1 MRLLARF
8 NLIFIIVFGAGL
20 AVAVWLAYGF
30 LRKDA
35 KERVVDQARLMMETT
50 LATRSYTT
58 DQIKPLL
65 TKLQRHDPTFL
76 AQTVPAYAATQ
87 VFDYL
92 HKRNPDYS
100 YKEATLNPTDP
111 VDRAA
116 DWEADVVNTFRANPQ
131 QTEFIGERWTP
142 AGQSLFMAH
151 PLRVTEEA
159 CLECHSTPQ
168 KAPASMLREYGPDNG
183 FGWKLH
189 EIIGAQIVSVPES
202 LPIQIADRAL
212 KTFVLYLVGVG
223 VITLIVLDIVLIFT
237 VIRPVAKLSRMADEI
252 SQGKLDVEDLP
263 VKGRDEISVLAAS
276 FNRMQRSLVRAM
288 RLLESDSRAE
298 SES

>member
-8 NLIFIIVFGAGL
+8 NLIFIVVFGAGL
-20 AVAVWLAYGF
+20 AVAVWLAYVF
-30 LRKDA
+30 LRQDA
-35 KERVVDQARLMMETT
+35 KKQVIDQARLMMETT

-58 DQIKPLL
+58 DQLVPLL
-65 TKLQRHDPTFL
+65 NKLQRRDPVFL

-100 YKEATLNPTDP
+100 YKEATLNPTNP

-116 DWEADVVNTFRANPQ
+116 DWEADVVNTFRANPKR
-131 QTEFIGERWTP
+131 TDFVGERWTP
-142 AGQSLFMAH
+142 NGQSLFMAR
-151 PLRVTEEA
+151 PLRVTQPA
-159 CLECHSTPQ
+159 CLECHSTPN
-168 KAPASMLREYGPDNG
+168 KAPASMIRQYGPDNG
-183 FGWKLH
+183 FGWKFN
-189 EIIGAQIVSVPES
+189 EVIGAQIVSVPES
-202 LPIQIADRAL
+202 VPIEIANKAL
-212 KTFVLYLVGVG
+212 RTFVLYLVGVG

-288 RLLESDSRAE
+288 RLLESDHAE
-298 SES
+298 PEP